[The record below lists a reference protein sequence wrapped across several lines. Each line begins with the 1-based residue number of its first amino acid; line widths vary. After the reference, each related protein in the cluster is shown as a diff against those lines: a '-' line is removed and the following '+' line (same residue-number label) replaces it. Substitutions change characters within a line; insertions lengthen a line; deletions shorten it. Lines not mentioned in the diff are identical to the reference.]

1 MSKPSRDAGIR
12 KPLSLRAPVPQPH
25 QPHPSLHAGHPA
37 LRHGLALGL
46 SAAML
51 APLAAGAQTAAAP
64 AAPAK
69 KDETQL
75 PEVKARAQV
84 IDPNPNAQTG
94 VPYKAR
100 TSGDARHTRPLA
112 ETPQTITVITKAA
125 IDESGVSDLRSL
137 LDAQPGITLGTGENG
152 NAFGDRYII
161 RGQEARSDVFVD
173 GLRDP
178 GMTTRESFAVEQI
191 EISKGPNSSFAGRGT
206 VGGAVNAIT
215 KQATLDYDF
224 KRLSASVGT
233 GAHLRGT
240 LDLNHIVSD
249 QMAVRLNAL
258 HGQEDVPGR
267 APADR
272 HRQGLALSALYEF
285 GKDRELT
292 VDYYGLR
299 AHDKLDLGSYLAGTL
314 PNRGPANPVPPAYVQ
329 EQDFL
334 DSRVDTLTAR
344 VKWRLDDHRIITS
357 LTRFGTTS
365 NGYIVTGAR
374 SATAYG
380 GAAGTTDGAY
390 TTASLSTHNAWQDVR
405 YLAHQ
410 TNLQWNHQLFG
421 LKNELILGAELS
433 DHKVVRGTYAITNS
447 GAFNCRTSGTATANN
462 AYCLYDAGGAV
473 VSGLNKLLGR
483 SYAQNIWAS
492 DWQVKTLALSAMD
505 TVDLSDQWTAFAGLR
520 VDRFDFDF
528 TTRNIS
534 TLAITD
540 YRYNDTLL
548 NGHLGLTYKLRP
560 GLIVYGSVASAADIN
575 GGESDVGTNSGYG
588 GLIIDP
594 SNGAIN
600 ADPEK
605 STNVE
610 LGTKWDLMDGK
621 LLATAALFHTTK
633 RGVMEGS
640 GYTSAGTANS
650 GRNRVYGLELSLV
663 GALTDKLS
671 GQLGLTTMKSKVL
684 ASATPANVG
693 LPLSNFADHSASAQ
707 LKYQATDAMAFGG
720 ALKYESARC
729 AGQPDAAAGHTNG
742 QCSQPV
748 PDYTT
753 LDLFAS
759 VRFSRALEARVNV
772 LNVTDQDY
780 YLAAYRSGSF
790 LYKGDSRAVRLT
802 VDYKF

>member
-1 MSKPSRDAGIR
+1 MSKPTQDAGIR
-12 KPLSLRAPVPQPH
+12 RPASLRTLATPAA
-25 QPHPSLHAGHPA
+25 SPA
-37 LRHGLALGL
+37 LRSGLALGL

-51 APLAAGAQTAAAP
+51 APLAATAQTAAATP
-64 AAPAK
+64 GAATAK

-75 PEVKARAQV
+75 PEVKTRAQV

-100 TSGDARHTRPLA
+100 TSGDSRHTRPLA

-178 GMTTRESFAVEQI
+178 GMTTRESFALEQI
-191 EISKGPNSSFAGRGT
+191 EVSKGPNSSFAGRGT

-224 KRLSASVGT
+224 KRLSASVGSD
-233 GAHLRGT
+233 GALRGT
-240 LDLNHIVSD
+240 LDLNHIFSD
-249 QMAVRLNAL
+249 QMALRINAL

-267 APADR
+267 APSER
-272 HRQGLALSALYEF
+272 RRQGLALSGVYEF
-285 GKDRELT
+285 GKDRQVTL
-292 VDYYGLR
+292 DYYGLR
-299 AHDKLDLGSYLAGTL
+299 AYDRLDLGSYLVGTV
-314 PNRGPANPVPPAYVQ
+314 PNRGPANPVPPAYAQ

-334 DSRVDTLTAR
+334 NSKVDTVTAR
-344 VKWRLDDHRIITS
+344 VKWRLDDNRVITS
-357 LTRFGTTS
+357 LTRYGTTD

-374 SATAYG
+374 SATAYSG
-380 GAAGTTDGAY
+380 TGTTGAY
-390 TTASLSTHNAWQDVR
+390 TTASLSTHNAWQEVE
-405 YLAHQ
+405 YFAHQ
-410 TNLQWNHQLFG
+410 TNLQWNNQLFG

-433 DHKVVRGTYAITNS
+433 DHKVERGTYAITNS

-462 AYCLYDAGGAV
+462 GYCIYDSTGAV
-473 VSGLNKLLGR
+473 VSGLSNLMGR
-483 SYAQNIWAS
+483 GYTQNIWAS
-492 DWQVKTLALSAMD
+492 HWQVKTLALSAMD
-505 TVDLSDQWTAFAGLR
+505 TMDFTDKLSGFAGLR

-528 TTRNIS
+528 TTRNIT
-534 TLAITD
+534 TLAVVD
-540 YRYNDTLL
+540 YRYNDTLF
-548 NGHLGLTYKLRP
+548 NGHLGLTYKLKP
-560 GLIVYGSVASAADIN
+560 NLIVYGTVSSASDIN

-600 ADPEK
+600 AQPEK
-605 STNVE
+605 STNLEV
-610 LGTKWDLMDGK
+610 GTKWDLMDGK
-621 LLATAALFHTTK
+621 LLASAAVFHTVK

-640 GYTSAGTANS
+640 GYASAGTANS
-650 GRNRVYGLELSLV
+650 GKNRVYGLELSLV

-671 GQLGLTTMKSKVL
+671 GQLGLTTMKSTVL
-684 ASATPANVG
+684 ASATAANVG

-707 LKYQATDAMAFGG
+707 LKYQANDAIAFGG
-720 ALKYESARC
+720 MVKYESARC
-729 AGQPDAAAGHTNG
+729 AGQPDTAAGYTNG
-742 QCSQPV
+742 TCGQPV

-759 VRFSRALEARVNV
+759 YRFNRALEARVNV
-772 LNVTDQDY
+772 LNVTDKDY

-790 LYKGDSRAVRLT
+790 LYKGDARAVRVT